1 VRRHKHDLQPW
12 DGRESKARQDL
23 SMRMSGADEDESL
36 LHFAARWNE
45 RASNPE
51 GRNAT
56 SVRTILRPRNEMR
69 AGFASP
75 ASRRMQRFDVSA
87 TARAATQHAELG
99 AVRMVERYRAACLG
113 Q

>member
-1 VRRHKHDLQPW
+1 
-12 DGRESKARQDL
+12 
-23 SMRMSGADEDESL
+23 MRMSGADEDESL